1 MSKKQ
6 SCLDIKKRPS
16 QKGRKFRGTTLVPDM
31 NQTLKRLTRATAF
44 LITTIVLS
52 KMQLRCGNS
61 KHVGA

>member
-16 QKGRKFRGTTLVPDM
+16 QKGRKFRGTTLVPDID
-31 NQTLKRLTRATAF
+31 QTL
-44 LITTIVLS
+44 ITLNARNGIPYHS
-52 KMQLRCGNS
+52 SCASEMQLRCGNS